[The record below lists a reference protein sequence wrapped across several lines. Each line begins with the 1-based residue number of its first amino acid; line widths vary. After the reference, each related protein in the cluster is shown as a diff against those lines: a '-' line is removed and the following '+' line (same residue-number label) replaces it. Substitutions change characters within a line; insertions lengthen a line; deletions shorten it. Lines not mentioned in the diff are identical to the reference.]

1 MKKPST
7 GFAWNKFTSLIILL
21 FLQFSLA
28 AQLQWYQ
35 NQDGNDQP
43 NGTYGTTIQA
53 FGTSSF
59 VACYLWT
66 IDNDQ
71 YTWKISR
78 TNINGN
84 EMNSFFVSGTTTMA
98 DVKVGRYNTVYVLT
112 RTFPFG
118 QNPEYKVYKL
128 NSNLAVV
135 AQKSF
140 SISSDFNIF
149 NLNAFELD
157 DEDNVYLAGDGQY
170 PDGPGYSPASFVWK
184 SNRNLVSKWTRI
196 DSVATSYSRLHIES
210 NGTVVLIEDYYTIFP
225 NIRVTKISSNG
236 LHAQGKIVETD
247 ANRLSL
253 FSTLDRYDNLLLYGG
268 KATENSLQAV
278 YLRKLS
284 RFNASTI
291 YYKTHFASIGTELCD
306 LKLDESGNIFA
317 LYTKNTG
324 TNSQLCGVSR
334 LQLSTGNVQWNRSIP
349 FSQDSCVL
357 SRLVIN
363 NQDRFYLVGERRGQ
377 TYYCKG
383 YAIRMRKNGDRD
395 GNFPAPD
402 SIAFQRSHVLLDGI
416 MDNDSRLIA
425 IGNTN
430 DFDTL
435 TYSSSYY
442 RAFAARMGTNN
453 GGPCGGNDKPVA
465 EVSTA
470 AQNSK
475 LAETGTTKLVL
486 YPNPVQNE
494 LVVSNL
500 DKDGGFDQLT
510 VYDMQGVSLVRKST
524 NGSSARLDVSNL
536 ANGMYILYLRSSASL
551 KEKSVNFV
559 INR

>member
-7 GFAWNKFTSLIILL
+7 GSPWNKFASLIILL
-21 FLQFSLA
+21 FLQLSLA

-35 NQDGNDQP
+35 NQDGNNQP
-43 NGTYGTTIQA
+43 NGTYGTTIQP
-53 FGTSSF
+53 FGYNSF

-78 TNINGN
+78 TNTNGN
-84 EMNSFFVSGTTTMA
+84 ELNSFFISGTTTMV
-98 DVKVGRYNTVYVLT
+98 DVKVGKYNTVYVLT
-112 RTFPFG
+112 RSFPFG

-128 NSNLAVV
+128 NSDLSVV

-140 SISSDFNIF
+140 SLSSDFNIF

-184 SNRNLVSKWTRI
+184 ASRNLVSKWTRV
-196 DSVATSYSRLHIES
+196 DSVATSYSRLHIEG
-210 NGTVVLIEDYYTIFP
+210 NGTVVLIEDYYTMFP
-225 NIRVTKISSNG
+225 NIRITKISSNG
-236 LHAQGKIVETD
+236 LHTQSKVVATD

-253 FSTLDRYDNLLLYGG
+253 FSTLDKFDNLLLYGG
-268 KATENSLQAV
+268 KTTENSMQAI

-284 RFNASTI
+284 RYNASTV
-291 YYKTHFASIGTELCD
+291 YYKTHFTSLGTEFCD
-306 LKLDESGNIFA
+306 LKMDDNGNIFT

-324 TNSQLCGVSR
+324 TSSQSCGVSR
-334 LQLSTGNVQWNRSIP
+334 IQSSNGNVQWSRSIP
-349 FSQDSCVL
+349 FSQDSCIL
-357 SRLVIN
+357 TRLVIN
-363 NQDRFYLVGERRGQ
+363 NHDRFFMVGERRGQ

-383 YAIRMRKNGDRD
+383 FAIRMRKNGDRD

-402 SIAFQRSHVLLDGI
+402 SISFQRSHVLLDGI

-435 TYSSSYY
+435 TYSSSYF
-442 RAFAARMGTNN
+442 RAFAARMGSNN
-453 GGPCGGNDKPVA
+453 GGPCDDNGKPVA
-465 EVSTA
+465 EVTTA

-475 LAETGTTKLVL
+475 LAGDEMTKLVL
-486 YPNPVQNE
+486 YPNPAENE

-500 DKDGGFDQLT
+500 DKDGGYDQLT
-510 VYDMQGVSLVRKST
+510 IYNMQGTSLVRKSA

-536 ANGMYILYLRSSASL
+536 PGGVYLLSLRSSSSL
-551 KEKSVNFV
+551 KEKTIQFV
-559 INR
+559 VKR